1 MTQIEKLDAIAKYTG
16 AKITTLDGMVDTL
29 RSILKSM
36 PEQEAQDFMID
47 TFMMLSDEIDNMYEE
62 IA

>member
-1 MTQIEKLDAIAKYTG
+1 MTQIEKLESIAKYTG
-16 AKITTLDGMVDTL
+16 TKITTLDGMVDTL

-36 PEQEAQDFMID
+36 QEQEAQDFIID
-47 TFMMLSDEIDNMYEE
+47 SFMMLSDSIDYMYEE